1 MPENAR
7 QFFNMVNYG
16 AVVFP
21 LCEELPPNINNGDL
35 DGDMYS
41 CVWERSILDSM
52 TLDDTD
58 DTSVPGKVLCD
69 DVIGVE
75 FQYMD
80 DGKPCDAIVEQKV
93 GDDLYRVEIK
103 PPNGQRPKKGQKKRK
118 IVDMT
123 LGQIFNGKDFIS
135 EVICHKKRTL
145 PLGKRSKSA
154 SKGEQTKASVHFHCK
169 WRVSGKSEWMSAQ
182 DMQKKLNLCRPPNPL
197 KEYVMEKRLLERD
210 ILPEK
215 FSKWLSDHMDEE
227 DVCEIISHKCD
238 KNGKIKVLCRFS
250 DGDEQWQTMEDAKDG
265 CKLFLGAYA
274 KKNQLY
280 SQPGWKGVDSFWLKE
295 VQNLMCKGNRSRE
308 ISNLVSQLC
317 AKYKHALDE
326 LGINHNDTEVW
337 GGAWKQSLEI
347 EKHGRVIKLPLH
359 LYNQLTDSCQEL
371 VDSEH

>member
-295 VQNLMCKGNRSRE
+295 VQNLMCKGNWM
-308 ISNLVSQLC
+308 N
-317 AKYKHALDE
+317 
-326 LGINHNDTEVW
+326 
-337 GGAWKQSLEI
+337 
-347 EKHGRVIKLPLH
+347 
-359 LYNQLTDSCQEL
+359 
-371 VDSEH
+371 